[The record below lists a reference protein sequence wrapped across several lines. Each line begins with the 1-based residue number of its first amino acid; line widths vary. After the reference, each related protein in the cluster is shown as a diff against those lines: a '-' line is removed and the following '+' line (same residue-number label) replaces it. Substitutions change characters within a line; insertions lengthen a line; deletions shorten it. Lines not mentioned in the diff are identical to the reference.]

1 MPDQNPDIAA
11 LVYSFAVNNDEPS
24 YKRLFELFFPSLKKF
39 SWYFLRSREL
49 AEEAASDVLF
59 ALWENRDK
67 LMEIE
72 NVRVW
77 LYVIAR
83 NKCLNM
89 LKYQQSKPHFSL
101 DDINIEISFPGKDP
115 EQLCINSEIRRKI
128 EKAINALP
136 GRCKLIF
143 KLVKEDGLSYK
154 EVAAILDISPKTVD
168 AQLVT
173 ALKKIMQAIRLE
185 YSV

>member
-1 MPDQNPDIAA
+1 MPDQNADITA
-11 LVYSFAVNNDEPS
+11 LVYSVAVNNDEPS
-24 YKRLFELFFPSLKKF
+24 YKRLFELLFPPLKKF
-39 SWYFLRSREL
+39 AWYFLKSREL

-83 NKCLNM
+83 NRCLNM
-89 LKYQQSKPHFSL
+89 LKQQKPHFSL
-101 DDINIEISFPGKDP
+101 DDLHIEIVFPGKNP

-143 KLVKEDGLSYK
+143 RLIREDGLSYK
-154 EVAAILDISPKTVD
+154 EVAAVLDISVKTVD

-173 ALKKIMQAIRLE
+173 ALKKITQAIRME
-185 YSV
+185 YSA